1 MRRYRGLPWARQ
13 ALVSS
18 RGVTLIEL
26 MFTAAIASTVVAM
39 AIPTGLRVLDDYRTR
54 SAARY
59 LAQRVAQAR
68 MEAIKRSTFV
78 GLHFE
83 TGAEDYTFTSVEDG
97 NSNGVRSVDI
107 AGGVDRRLTQPEQLA
122 AKFPGVAFGVLVGV
136 PDADGQGAVTPDG
149 VRVGSSRILSMNP
162 NGSSSSGTLYVHG
175 RQRTQYAVR
184 VLGATGRVRTM
195 RYVEPSGRWIDQ

>member
-13 ALVSS
+13 ALDSC

-26 MFTAAIASTVVAM
+26 MFTAAIASTIVAM
-39 AIPTGLRVLDDYRTR
+39 AIPIGLRVLDDYRTH

-59 LAQRVAQAR
+59 LAQHVARAR

-78 GLHFE
+78 GLRFE
-83 TGAEDYTFTSVEDG
+83 AGPDDYTFTCVEDG

-107 AGGVDRRLTQPEQLA
+107 ARGVDRPLTQPEQLA
-122 AKFPGVAFGVLVGV
+122 EKFPGVAFGILAGV
-136 PDADGQGAVTPDG
+136 PDADGQAAVTPDG

-184 VLGATGRVRTM
+184 ILGATGRVRTI

>member
-13 ALVSS
+13 VLVSS

-39 AIPTGLRVLDDYRTR
+39 AIPTGLRVLDDYRTH

-83 TGAEDYTFTSVEDG
+83 TGADDYTFRSVEDG

-107 AGGVDRRLTQPEQLA
+107 ARGVDRPLTEPEQLA
-122 AKFPGVAFGVLVGV
+122 AKFSGVAFGILAGV
-136 PDADGQGAVTPDG
+136 PDADGQVAVTPDG